1 MEPTAHSTTRLSPVW
16 WRAIGAGRLALAA
29 ACAVALVLRLQWGLG
44 WVEPSNFFAYLT
56 IQSNMAFVLV
66 TAVSAVVALRGRQTS
81 PRLDAV
87 RAGVLTCTLTAGIV
101 FAAILQQS
109 IARGITVY
117 LPGSDVVLH
126 FVLPLIALADWAAT
140 PRSRPPARVIVFVL
154 GYVGTWGAITL
165 VRGSITGWYPY
176 YFLDPTQ
183 TNGPG
188 ELLLLSGIAVAV
200 FVAVGMLVMF
210 LPRRLPGWL
219 RSRKAS
225 GSGGPQPGD
234 RSRSAPPA
242 RAPAHPRPHR
252 GAQGGRLLVA
262 G

>member
-1 MEPTAHSTTRLSPVW
+1 MNPIASSAPTFSAAR
-16 WRAIGAGRLALAA
+16 WRVVGALRLALAVG
-29 ACAVALVLRLQWGLG
+29 CAIGLVFRFQWGLG

-66 TAVSAVVALRGRQTS
+66 TAISAVVALRGRQTS
-81 PRLDAV
+81 ARLDAV

-101 FAAILQQS
+101 FGAILQQS
-109 IARGITVY
+109 LARGVTVY

-126 FVLPLIALADWAAT
+126 FVLPLIALVDWAAT
-140 PRSRPPARVIVFVL
+140 PRTRPPRRVLVFVL
-154 GYVGTWGAITL
+154 GYVFTWGGITL

-200 FVAVGMLVMF
+200 FVAVGMLVIF
-210 LPRRLPGWL
+210 FPRRLPRWVT
-219 RSRKAS
+219 RRRAPD
-225 GSGGPQPGD
+225 SGGPPPED
-234 RSRSAPPA
+234 RHRSARPA
-242 RAPAHPRPHR
+242 RVPARQPQAR
-252 GAQGGRLLVA
+252 GAPGGRLLVA